1 MHIGAIENLFQ
12 RQEGGF
18 LREGNNRLGG
28 SLGTGSKKSN
38 SPSGSIL
45 VVVLVCLLV
54 TSMLGTGLI
63 RTVFV
68 HHRQLRILNGQQQA
82 LWLAEA
88 GVQRAARQLSQTAE
102 YDGETWKVP
111 AEVLGSSRTAEVTI
125 GLAIPDGEPEVRVI
139 RVQVVLDD
147 GRAEPGGY
155 QREHRFL
162 LPSRQG
168 GEKSDQ

>member
-1 MHIGAIENLFQ
+1 MHAGAVKNLFQ
-12 RQEGGF
+12 RQE
-18 LREGNNRLGG
+18 REFPRAGKCGLGG
-28 SLGTGSKKSN
+28 SLGIGFKKSN
-38 SPSGSIL
+38 SPGGSIL
-45 VVVLVCLLV
+45 VIVLVCLLV

-68 HHRQLRILNGQQQA
+68 HHRQLRILDGRQQA
-82 LWLAEA
+82 FWLAEA
-88 GVQRAARQLSQTAE
+88 GVQRAARQLSQTAQ
-102 YDGETWKVP
+102 YNGETWKVP

-125 GLAIPDGEPEVRVI
+125 GLATPDGEPEVRVI

-147 GRAEPGGY
+147 GRNEPGGY

-162 LPSRQG
+162 LPSGQG